1 MEENKELETK
11 QEELKYKIITLEDDV
26 DDKNI
31 KKLVE
36 DILEE
41 MNQAFENFK
50 KWYEENKNSEKA
62 QEMKEKFMN
71 EMDRLAIKCAQMIN
85 DVKTNPQLQE
95 KLATSKDTL
104 VNLFNKASVEIR
116 CGVNTILDNETV
128 SKTIDSV
135 SDKIVDMLHDEK
147 VQNGIKATK
156 KGILNVATNAYEGL
170 KQVLKEKD
178 EE

>member
-71 EMDRLAIKCAQMIN
+71 EMDRQMIN

-116 CGVNTILDNETV
+116 SGVNTILDNETV

-135 SDKIVDMLHDEK
+135 SDKIVDVLHDEK